1 MSRVTA
7 AAAIIAAGLLGG
19 CVTPNAGL
27 IPVGC
32 DMPESK
38 AVAQTPAGFV
48 GFCLRFAS
56 QCTSAPG
63 NATVVSLTDQAWQNL
78 SRINR
83 KVNSD
88 IWPEDDEKHYGRS
101 EYWTIPTDGLG
112 DCDDYALTKRK
123 ALNDAGFPMPAL
135 RMAVVYSPQSGRHAV
150 LTVKTDKGDLVLD
163 NLRDD
168 IVPWNATG
176 YAWVERQAAS
186 DPMKWVSL
194 QPVMAT
200 MTAQADLPTAGNAA
214 PDGQAAGQ
222 QNAAVSNAKIGP

>member
-1 MSRVTA
+1 
-7 AAAIIAAGLLGG
+7 
-19 CVTPNAGL
+19 
-27 IPVGC
+27 
-32 DMPESK
+32 MPEST
-38 AVAQTPAGFV
+38 AYTQTPAGFV

-56 QCTSAPG
+56 QCISAPG
-63 NATVVSLTDQAWQNL
+63 NATVVSLTDQNWQSL

-88 IWPEDDEKHYGRS
+88 IWPEEDEKHYGRS

-123 ALNDAGFPMPAL
+123 ALIDAGFPMPAL
-135 RMAVVYSPQSGRHAV
+135 RMAVVYSVQSGRHAV

-176 YAWVERQAAS
+176 FTWIERQAAS
-186 DPMKWVSL
+186 DPMKWLAL
-194 QPVMAT
+194 QPT
-200 MTAQADLPTAGNAA
+200 MMAQADLPTAGKTAT
-214 PDGQAAGQ
+214 DGQI
-222 QNAAVSNAKIGP
+222 AAVSSAKIGP